1 MHHVLNSDG
10 DVESLLIRNAESLMV
25 RSSAGLAALIGD
37 AIFRHPTPSLH
48 RMAAM
53 VAIERGEGDIA
64 SEHLSNIDAPD
75 LEYSLSLLDGNFE
88 VEVPDDAD
96 LRLLLSEAARRL
108 DDRLPG
114 NNVNAEVIQLLE
126 KIDISSVDA
135 EMKKVVL
142 VAIAHIRHAW
152 FISEENWSEAKLIRE
167 NLESLSHSEDP
178 QLRAMNLRAEIA
190 QTSPNSPS
198 FEKLIENAFSRTG
211 LRAKMLQLSLL
222 DKCDASR
229 AESIL
234 KRIDLP
240 SSDSQANLTSARRIA
255 AMIWYYRAK
264 YKTHNPFS
272 SMAEAISLWKTS
284 LCPIA
289 AKDATELMHQLI

>member
-1 MHHVLNSDG
+1 MVRNVRSTMLSKQDHANAANYWSQLEGDLARLVEMHHVLNSGG

-64 SEHLSNIDAPD
+64 SEHLSKIDAPD
-75 LEYSLSLLDGNFE
+75 LEYSLLLLEGNFE

-114 NNVNAEVIQLLE
+114 TREFRAIQLLE
-126 KIDISSVDA
+126 KIDISSIDT

-142 VAIAHIRHAW
+142 VLL
-152 FISEENWSEAKLIRE
+152 LIFVM
-167 NLESLSHSEDP
+167 LGLS
-178 QLRAMNLRAEIA
+178 
-190 QTSPNSPS
+190 
-198 FEKLIENAFSRTG
+198 
-211 LRAKMLQLSLL
+211 
-222 DKCDASR
+222 
-229 AESIL
+229 L
-234 KRIDLP
+234 KRIGLK
-240 SSDSQANLTSARRIA
+240 QN
-255 AMIWYYRAK
+255 
-264 YKTHNPFS
+264 
-272 SMAEAISLWKTS
+272 
-284 LCPIA
+284 
-289 AKDATELMHQLI
+289 